1 MAKKVVKEMKQADLI
16 KAIIASHGTSQAWVG
31 RKIGKTQQAM
41 NRVIKYG
48 NMSTDMLYTIMDALG
63 CEIIIKDSNNDTEYK
78 LVGENLKKG
87 DLEK

>member
-48 NMSTDMLYTIMDALG
+48 NMSTDMLYTIMDTLG

-87 DLEK
+87 DAE